1 MRQLAIAIGL
11 QILQGLAQSIWDSFW
26 DEIFEAVV
34 YAESEWAKG
43 GGGQTKKLYVVQR
56 MMDWLECKG
65 LAKWYKRRFM
75 HRAVETIVDRIIEE
89 ANRKAGHNWVDHAEE
104 LQNYLASKIP
114 FIK

>member
-26 DEIFEAVV
+26 DEIIQAVV
-34 YAESEWAKG
+34 FAEEQWKNTG
-43 GGGQTKKLYVVQR
+43 RGKKKKDYVVQH
-56 MMDWLECKG
+56 MMDWLESKG
-65 LAKWYKRRFM
+65 LVKWYKKRFM
-75 HRAVETIVDRIIEE
+75 RRAVETIVDRIIEE
-89 ANRKAGHNWVDHAEE
+89 ANKKAGHNWVDHAEE

>member
-1 MRQLAIAIGL
+1 MRRLAIAIGL

-26 DEIFEAVV
+26 GEIFEAVV

-56 MMDWLECKG
+56 MMDWLESRG
-65 LAKWYKRRFM
+65 LVKWYKRRFM

-89 ANRKAGHNWVDHAEE
+89 VNKKAGHNWVDHAEE
-104 LQNYLASKIP
+104 LKSFLAAKIP